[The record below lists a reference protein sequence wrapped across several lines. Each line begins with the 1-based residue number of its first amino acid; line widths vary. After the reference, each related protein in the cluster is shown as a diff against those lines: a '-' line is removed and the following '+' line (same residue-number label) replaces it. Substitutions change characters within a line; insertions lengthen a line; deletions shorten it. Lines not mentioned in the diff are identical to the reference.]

1 MPLREDLQAGS
12 LRDNDPLNQLRPGGG
27 LYYLNAGYAFG
38 LRAGRIT
45 ELIKQKLQ
53 TGPISLCDM
62 HAIQT
67 DVVLPDAPFCA
78 VHQTGAR
85 ARHRFAAA
93 AAQVAWHQAPIQAA
107 VARLAAWDFKA
118 PHRHHRGLRRGRQK
132 RPPRHTIEITES
144 VAATLYSVWRAQF
157 IRNTIDL
164 TFESVPLPPGV
175 ALPKP
180 GDQLTLTALKR
191 LLEQP
196 QPGVRASGINFFNAP
211 APQADDRRD
220 IVILKSIAD
229 ALARLAGVSRGQ
241 L

>member
-1 MPLREDLQAGS
+1 M
-12 LRDNDPLNQLRPGGG
+12 
-27 LYYLNAGYAFG
+27 
-38 LRAGRIT
+38 
-45 ELIKQKLQ
+45 
-53 TGPISLCDM
+53 
-62 HAIQT
+62 
-67 DVVLPDAPFCA
+67 
-78 VHQTGAR
+78 
-85 ARHRFAAA
+85 
-93 AAQVAWHQAPIQAA
+93 
-107 VARLAAWDFKA
+107 
-118 PHRHHRGLRRGRQK
+118 
-132 RPPRHTIEITES
+132 
-144 VAATLYSVWRAQF
+144 
-157 IRNTIDL
+157 

>member
-85 ARHRFAAA
+85 AHHRFAAA

-118 PHRHHRGLRRGRQK
+118 PTGITEGYDAVDKNGRRGTPSRS
-132 RPPRHTIEITES
+132 PR
-144 VAATLYSVWRAQF
+144 
-157 IRNTIDL
+157 
-164 TFESVPLPPGV
+164 
-175 ALPKP
+175 ALPRRC
-180 GDQLTLTALKR
+180 TAS
-191 LLEQP
+191 
-196 QPGVRASGINFFNAP
+196 GVRSSFATRST
-211 APQADDRRD
+211 
-220 IVILKSIAD
+220 
-229 ALARLAGVSRGQ
+229 
-241 L
+241 